1 MDQNGG
7 KCMNRYIEKGKVLNH
22 PVINLKKTGNNIK
35 LMREEKGIS
44 VNSLATIMEF
54 EAVQAVYNWQSGKTL
69 PSLENLKLLSEL
81 FDKPI
86 EDILIFE

>member
-1 MDQNGG
+1 MEVSAMI
-7 KCMNRYIEKGKVLNH
+7 CYIEKGKVINH
-22 PVINLKKTGNNIK
+22 PVINLEKTGINIK
-35 LMREEKGIS
+35 QMREEKGLS
-44 VNSLATIMEF
+44 VQKLADFMEF
-54 EAVQAVYNWQSGKTL
+54 EAVQAVYNWQSGKSL

>member
-1 MDQNGG
+1 M
-7 KCMNRYIEKGKVLNH
+7 KCYIEQGKIVNH
-22 PVINLKKTGNNIK
+22 PVINLVKTGSNIK
-35 LMREEKGIS
+35 QMREEKGLS
-44 VNSLATIMEF
+44 VQNLADFMEF
-54 EAVQAVYNWQSGKTL
+54 EAVQAVYSWQSGKTL

>member
-1 MDQNGG
+1 MKG
-7 KCMNRYIEKGKVLNH
+7 YIEKGKVVNH
-22 PVINLKKTGNNIK
+22 PVINLKKTGCNIK
-35 LMREEKGIS
+35 LLREEKGLT
-44 VNSLATIMEF
+44 VQNLADFMEF

-81 FDKPI
+81 FEKNI

>member
-1 MDQNGG
+1 MT
-7 KCMNRYIEKGKVLNH
+7 RYIEDGKVINH
-22 PVINLKKTGNNIK
+22 PMINLKKTGNNIK
-35 LMREEKGIS
+35 LMREEKGMT
-44 VNSLATIMEF
+44 VQNLATLMEF

-81 FDKPI
+81 FDKPM

>member
-1 MDQNGG
+1 
-7 KCMNRYIEKGKVLNH
+7 
-22 PVINLKKTGNNIK
+22 
-35 LMREEKGIS
+35 MREEKGLS
-44 VNSLATIMEF
+44 VQKLADFMEF
-54 EAVQAVYNWQSGKTL
+54 EAVQAVYNWQSGKSL